1 MLNVSA
7 SGSKS
12 LPISVRNVTKTYGDF
27 FALNDVSID
36 IQAGEFLTLLGP
48 SGSGKTTLLMA
59 LAGFVSPDDGSIRF
73 GDKEMIVTPP
83 HKRGV
88 GMVFQSY
95 ALFPFMSVA
104 DNVAYPLKIRNV
116 PATEIRE
123 RVERALEVVQ
133 LGGCGDRS
141 INQLSGGQRQRVA
154 LARAMVFE
162 PQIILM
168 DEPLSA
174 LDKKLRE
181 RMQFE
186 LKALHR
192 KLDATIVYVTHDQ
205 REALTMS
212 DRIAVINQGQIA
224 QLATPEELYR
234 NPKTRFVADFVG
246 ESAILPVEVTG
257 GTVKLGEHVLHSHF
271 KDFKKGEKYFLV
283 TRPELL
289 SVSQDAVR
297 EGMNDLSGVVS
308 EVIYQGDS
316 LLALVQLGSGLKI
329 GVKLTANKVGT
340 LSMPQIGKEIFV
352 GLHPDDTIIVP
363 ERSFH
368 NG

>member
-1 MLNVSA
+1 MLNE
-7 SGSKS
+7 SGTASKS
-12 LPISVRNVTKTYGDF
+12 LPISIRNVTKTYGQF

-59 LAGFVSPDDGSIRF
+59 LAGFVNPDGGSIKF
-73 GDKEMIVTPP
+73 GDTEMIVTPP

-104 DNVAYPLKIRNV
+104 DNVAYPLKIRKV
-116 PATEIRE
+116 PAAQRRE
-123 RVERALEVVQ
+123 RAERALEVVE
-133 LGGCGDRS
+133 LGGSGDKN

-181 RMQFE
+181 HMQFE

-205 REALTMS
+205 TEALTMS
-212 DRIAVINQGQIA
+212 DRIAVVNQGKIA
-224 QLATPEELYR
+224 QIATPEELYS
-234 NPKTRFVADFVG
+234 NPKTKFVADFVG
-246 ESAILPVEVTG
+246 ESTLLPLEVTG
-257 GTVKLGEHVLHSHF
+257 GTAKLGEHILHSSF
-271 KDFKKGEKYFLV
+271 KDFKEGENYFLV

-289 SVSQDAVR
+289 SVGQDAIR
-297 EGMNDLSGVVS
+297 EGMNNLSGVVS
-308 EVIYQGDS
+308 EVVYQGSS
-316 LLALVQLGSGLKI
+316 LLALVKLGSGLEI
-329 GVKLTANKVGT
+329 GIKLPANKQGVS
-340 LSMPQIGKEIFV
+340 SMPQIGEEILI
-352 GLHPDDTIIVP
+352 GLHPDETIIVP
-363 ERSFH
+363 ERGGS
-368 NG
+368 ND

>member
-1 MLNVSA
+1 MLNVSTTA
-7 SGSKS
+7 SKS

-27 FALNDVSID
+27 FALNDVSIE

-59 LAGFVSPDDGSIRF
+59 LAGFVNPDDGSIKF

-104 DNVAYPLKIRNV
+104 DNVAYPLKIRKV
-116 PATEIRE
+116 PAAERRE
-123 RVERALEVVQ
+123 RAERALEVVE
-133 LGGCGDRS
+133 LGGYGDRS
-141 INQLSGGQRQRVA
+141 IAHLSGGQRQRVA
-154 LARAMVFE
+154 LARSMVFE

-181 RMQFE
+181 HMQFE

-212 DRIAVINQGQIA
+212 DRIAVIHQGQIA

-234 NPKTRFVADFVG
+234 NPKTRFVADFIG
-246 ESAILPVEVTG
+246 ESSILPVEVTG
-257 GTVKLGEHVLHSHF
+257 GTVKLGEHVLHSNF
-271 KDFKKGEKYFLV
+271 KDFKEGEKYFLV
-283 TRPELL
+283 TKPELL
-289 SVSQDAVR
+289 SVGQDAVR
-297 EGMNDLSGVVS
+297 EGMNDLSGVIS

-316 LLALVQLGSGLKI
+316 LLVLVQLGSGLEI
-329 GVKLTANKVGT
+329 GIKLPANKVGT
-340 LSMPQIGKEIFV
+340 LSAPQIGKEIFV

-363 ERSFH
+363 EKGSY
-368 NG
+368 ND